1 MTRLD
6 QSRTVFFLTSG
17 TFPKVM
23 VQRVDLGKLSE
34 VDPLVKKVQ
43 LLPKVHILWLVT
55 TESGNFDRWIVQ
67 VLQRAATA
75 K

>member
-6 QSRTVFFLTSG
+6 QTRTVFFW
-17 TFPKVM
+17 TFQEVT

-34 VDPLVKKVQ
+34 VNSLVKKVQ

-55 TESGNFDRWIVQ
+55 TKSGNFDRWIVQ

-75 K
+75 E